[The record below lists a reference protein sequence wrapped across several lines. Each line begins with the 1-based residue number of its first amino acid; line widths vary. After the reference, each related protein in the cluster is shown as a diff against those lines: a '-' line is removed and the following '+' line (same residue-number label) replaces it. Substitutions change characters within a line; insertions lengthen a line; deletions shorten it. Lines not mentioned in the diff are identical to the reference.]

1 MARTTGK
8 SIMQRLLSSGL
19 IGNFIWVIVSIIL
32 AIGVWYIAVTSS
44 DPITQRQFPS
54 ISVQLIQD
62 DTTVL
67 TNTPTRFA
75 RVTIQAAQTIVS
87 SRRADDVI
95 IRADL
100 TGLGPGTHTVP
111 LDVTVALPQS
121 EEQQRIIA
129 QTQPSQITVELEQ
142 RESFQKP
149 IEIVISDPPPV
160 GFTSDEPVVEIFQ
173 VVVSGASQV
182 VSEVVAV
189 RGLVDLSNNQ
199 NPIEVD
205 TRLFAVDAD
214 GNRVDDVTIEPQT
227 ASVSVNITRRDD
239 VKQVSVRP
247 NILVGTQPDGYTLS
261 TFTYTPQT
269 IFIGGT
275 SEQLLDVNDT
285 IFTIPINLQ
294 DRTTDFEV
302 VVPVR
307 LPDENLFVIGGNN
320 DITVNIGILPQI
332 AVRQFD
338 NITVEHLGLTEGY
351 RAIIAPQSVSAI
363 INGASVLVEN
373 LEASEI
379 QVLVDLNGLEPGR
392 YDLTPSVA
400 ISQPD
405 LNEDNVSL
413 LPAVVN
419 VEIVSIEPDTEI
431 TEEPIPFST
440 PIDE

>member
-1 MARTTGK
+1 
-8 SIMQRLLSSGL
+8 MQRLLSAGVV
-19 IGNFIWVIVSIIL
+19 GNMVWVIVSVIL
-32 AIGVWYIAVTSS
+32 ATGVWYIAVTSS
-44 DPITQRQFPS
+44 DPITRRQFSS
-54 ISVQLIQD
+54 IPVQIIQD
-62 DTTVL
+62 ESTVL

-75 RVTIQAAQTIVS
+75 SVTIQAAQTLVS

-100 TGLGPGTHTVP
+100 TGLGPGTHTIP
-111 LDVTVALPQS
+111 LEITVALPQS

-149 IEIVISDPPPV
+149 IEIVIAEPPPI
-160 GFTSDEPVVEIFQ
+160 GFTNEAPVNDIFQ

-182 VSEVVAV
+182 VSEVVSV
-189 RGLVDLSNNQ
+189 RGLLDLSTHQ

-205 TRLFAVDAD
+205 ARLFAVDAD
-214 GNRVDDVTIEPQT
+214 GNRVDDVTIDPQT
-227 ASVSVNITRRDD
+227 VSVSVNITRRDD

-269 IFIGGT
+269 IFIGGA
-275 SEQLLDVNDT
+275 SEQLDDVNDT

-294 DRTTDFEV
+294 DRTSDFEV

-307 LPDENLFVIGGNN
+307 LPDDELFVIGGNS

-338 NITVEHLGLTEGY
+338 NITVGRIGLTEGY
-351 RAIIAPQSVSAI
+351 SATIAPQSVSTI
-363 INGASVLVEN
+363 INGPSVLVEN
-373 LEASEI
+373 LQSSGI

-392 YDLTPSVA
+392 YDLTPT
-400 ISQPD
+400 ISINQPELD
-405 LNEDNVSL
+405 AGNASL

-419 VEIVSIEPDTEI
+419 VEIVSTIPETEV

-440 PIDE
+440 PVD

>member
-1 MARTTGK
+1 
-8 SIMQRLLSSGL
+8 MQRLLSAGVV
-19 IGNFIWVIVSIIL
+19 GNIVWVIVSVIL
-32 AIGVWYIAVTSS
+32 ATGVWYIAVTSS
-44 DPITQRQFPS
+44 DPITRRQFSS
-54 ISVQLIQD
+54 IPVQIIQD
-62 DTTVL
+62 ESTVL

-75 RVTIQAAQTIVS
+75 SVTIQAAQTLVS

-95 IRADL
+95 VRADL
-100 TGLGPGTHTVP
+100 TGLGPGTHTIP
-111 LDVTVALPQS
+111 LEVTVALAQS

-149 IEIVISDPPPV
+149 IEIVIEEPPPI
-160 GFTSDEPVVEIFQ
+160 GFTNDAPIHDIFQ

-182 VSEVVAV
+182 VSEVVTV
-189 RGLVDLSNNQ
+189 RGLLDLSSNQ

-205 TRLFAVDAD
+205 ARLFAVDAD
-214 GNRVDDVTIEPQT
+214 GNRVDDVTIDPQT
-227 ASVSVNITRRDD
+227 VSVSVNITRRDD

-269 IFIGGT
+269 IFIGGA
-275 SEQLLDVNDT
+275 SEQLEDVNDT

-294 DRTTDFEV
+294 DRTSDFEV

-307 LPDENLFVIGGNN
+307 LPDDELFVIGGNS

-338 NITVEHLGLTEGY
+338 NITVGRIGLTEGY
-351 RAIIAPQSVSAI
+351 SATIAPQSVSTI
-363 INGASVLVEN
+363 INGPSVLVEN
-373 LEASEI
+373 LQSSGI

-392 YDLTPSVA
+392 YDLTPT
-400 ISQPD
+400 ISINQPELD
-405 LNEDNVSL
+405 AGNASL

-419 VEIVSIEPDTEI
+419 VEIVSTIPETEA

-440 PIDE
+440 PAD